1 MSADYTW
8 NHHIGDMVRGAR
20 NAASWVLGVFKNRST
35 SVMLQLYKSLVR
47 CRVEYCCPLWNP
59 LKVDNIQKVE
69 DVQRNFTRRFA
80 GLQNLNYWQRLS
92 KLKLLSLQ
100 RRRERYMII
109 HVWKISSQNAPND
122 INMEFRQNSRLGIR
136 VKIPPFLRTAPQ
148 LDCMMN
154 PLQSMLVNCGIYY
167 LKKSLLSNS
176 LNNSRY
182 FLISSYTSTQI
193 NRQQKDTQPL
203 TETV

>member
-1 MSADYTW
+1 MEPT
-8 NHHIGDMVRGAR
+8 
-20 NAASWVLGVFKNRST
+20 
-35 SVMLQLYKSLVR
+35 
-47 CRVEYCCPLWNP
+47 
-59 LKVDNIQKVE
+59 LKVDNSQKVE
-69 DVQRNFTRRFA
+69 DIQRNFTRRFA

-109 HVWKISSQNAPND
+109 HVWKISSQMLQMTLIWSSD
-122 INMEFRQNSRLGIR
+122 KTVDSGYG
-136 VKIPPFLRTAPQ
+136 LRYHPSQGLLLKQQ

-193 NRQQKDTQPL
+193 NRQQKDTQPQ